1 MVGLY
6 ICLQIVKVVGLYMPS
21 NNKNGGGICLQIVKV
36 VGLYIP
42 SNSKSG
48 GAIYAF
54 R

>member
-1 MVGLY
+1 MPSDSKSGGA

-21 NNKNGGGICLQIVKV
+21 D
-36 VGLYIP
+36 
-42 SNSKSG
+42 SKSG